1 VNNYCGSL
9 PFRGFRWNR
18 ENVDRSPEFSSAWVK
33 SYQLCFF
40 NFCVLVLMPDD
51 CDDFN
56 VLVLA
61 FVAGFE
67 ALLTPNGAVCLER
80 KWTRLVQI

>member
-1 VNNYCGSL
+1 MVHCH
-9 PFRGFRWNR
+9 F
-18 ENVDRSPEFSSAWVK
+18 VDFGGIAKTLIAVRSYFSAWVK

-51 CDDFN
+51 GDDFN

-80 KWTRLVQI
+80 KWTRLVR